1 MKKLMMTTVAALG
14 FAALAQA
21 GVLNSTGF
29 EEYGENDFAVGRDD
43 QGTGDNARYWLGGT
57 EGGDFTQ
64 TVLKKY
70 GEDPVPANV
79 PDAFT
84 NAANTT
90 FLSVDT
96 GNDVLLRRAATNPTD
111 TLDLSDGPVFFD
123 ADVKFTASETDV
135 VASTGD
141 KLLVWLKG
149 DDTTTN
155 LIVTAGLYNGT
166 SGAYDKTP
174 FIIDGDYSA
183 DTWYRLTVKATRVLS
198 GDGEN
203 YTTAFNV
210 YIDGKLVTSGDTKEF
225 YSLLGQLDTKSTT
238 LEAAGFQGTGA
249 LDNVVWTT
257 TDPFPAEATYTLAV
271 TIEDENGDLTA
282 ITVNGTEYLINGSS
296 LEIPFLASTK
306 TLEVEASDIFE
317 GMMIQEWNGVS
328 TTITVA
334 DELEDGRIA
343 LTLTVVE
350 DARID
355 VENATVVYS
364 INADTIKVG
373 DAAPTVTSVT
383 VNEAV
388 LTLGTD
394 YTVTSVGTVEAVGEY
409 KLIIDGKGAYKGQIQ
424 KTFTVQA
431 AGPDVPAEAET
442 VPGTPVQVKAT
453 DSEAAV
459 EAVTVQG
466 VNGTVYEASQKYYTK
481 AAVETGT
488 EGVFEVTVA
497 LNETELK
504 TDVNKAV
511 EAALAAV
518 DTGATSVAL
527 PAGFY
532 YKVESGSAL
541 PIATTATGTPDGSEI
556 EVKGLTKAAGF
567 FKVSVGTTEFAK

>member
-1 MKKLMMTTVAALG
+1 
-14 FAALAQA
+14 
-21 GVLNSTGF
+21 
-29 EEYGENDFAVGRDD
+29 
-43 QGTGDNARYWLGGT
+43 
-57 EGGDFTQ
+57 
-64 TVLKKY
+64 VLKTY
-70 GEDPVPANV
+70 TDAGIAAPTNV
-79 PDAFT
+79 PDAFKD
-84 NAANTT
+84 AASNTT

-96 GNDVLLRRAATNPTD
+96 GNDVMYRKAGAD
-111 TLDLSDGPVFFD
+111 AGSVDLTQGAVFFD
-123 ADVKFTASETDV
+123 ANVKFTASETDV
-135 VASTGD
+135 VPSEGD

-155 LIVTAGLYNGT
+155 LIVTAGVYNEST
-166 SGAYDKTP
+166 EEYDQTN
-174 FIIDGDYSA
+174 FTVDGDYAA

-198 GDGEN
+198 GDEEN

-210 YIDGKLVTSGDTKEF
+210 YIDGKLVTSGGTDLF
-225 YSLLGQLDTKSTT
+225 YSLVQQTDKLATT
-238 LEAAGFQGTGA
+238 IAEAGFQGTGA

-271 TIEDENGDLTA
+271 TIEDENEDLTA
-282 ITVNGTEYLINGSS
+282 ITVNGTEYSINGQKS

-355 VENATVVYS
+355 VENAIVVYS

-409 KLIIDGKGAYKGQIQ
+409 KLIIDGKGSYKGQIQ

-459 EAVTVQG
+459 EAVTVRG

-481 AAVETGT
+481 TAVETGT
-488 EGVFEVTVA
+488 EGVFEVTVT
-497 LNETELK
+497 LNETELEA
-504 TDVNKAV
+504 DVDKAV
-511 EAALAAV
+511 EAALEAV
-518 DTGATSVAL
+518 EAGKTSVAL

-541 PIATTATGTPDGSEI
+541 PIATTATGISTGAKI
-556 EVKGLTKAAGF
+556 EVKGLTEAAGF
-567 FKVSVGTTEFAK
+567 YKVSVGTTEFAE